1 MHKITNSA
9 NITLLYTLLFLSCF
23 NVLHAQDTAKNQ
35 YGLIV
40 IHTIA
45 DYKKET
51 ATNPEMKMVRLK
63 TLIGGLINELHYAT
77 KDNFLHYPLYTK
89 SADAYLRMPAAKA
102 LLAVQ
107 KELQLK
113 GLGLKIFDAYRPYG
127 VTEEIWAAVKDE
139 RYAANPATG
148 SGHNRGIA
156 VDLTIVDLKTKKE
169 LNMGTGFDNFTDSAH
184 HAFTQF
190 PEEILRNRALLKTT
204 MEQHGFVA
212 FDTEWWHYSLPE
224 PKKYSFAQPGFWR
237 NKNAVNLIMGIR

>member
-1 MHKITNSA
+1 MMHKIINSA
-9 NITLLYTLLFLSCF
+9 NITLLYSLLFLSFCSE
-23 NVLHAQDTAKNQ
+23 LTAQDTAKNQ

-40 IHTIA
+40 IHTRA
-45 DYKKET
+45 DYKNEVT
-51 ATNPEMKMVRLK
+51 TNPQMKMVRLK
-63 TLIGGLINELHYAT
+63 TLIGGLINELHYST

-89 SADAYLRMPAAKA
+89 SADAYLRGPAAKA

-107 KELQLK
+107 NELRLK

-127 VTEEIWAAVKDE
+127 VTEKIWAAVKDE

-190 PEEILRNRALLKTT
+190 PEEILRNRHLLKTT
-204 MEQHGFVA
+204 MEQHGFIA

-224 PKKYSFAQPGFWR
+224 QKKYSLL
-237 NKNAVNLIMGIR
+237 NLDFGEIEK